1 MESIEGWVKISRQ
14 MIGWEWYSDSVV
26 KSVMLHFI
34 LNANFKP
41 TRYRGY
47 DIGVGSLVCRTE
59 ETAHELGIS
68 VQQFRTAVD
77 KLTRTGEI
85 TKNSTNK
92 FTIINVCKYESY
104 QLEHKSRQQQA
115 TNKQQTNNKQN
126 NKQITNKNTNVNDY
140 ECGSYM
146 LENESEQQ
154 ANNKQ
159 ITNKQQTNNKQC
171 LFIINREERKKER
184 KKECYYDDD
193 EKEKKEKVVV
203 DEEKQPL
210 KIFEEKNIPSENGR
224 AARAGVNFSLPT
236 FIPTEEVGAWLVKE
250 TSTEWKETV
259 CRQLGCS
266 MEDLPWMY
274 SQYVD
279 ELHLQGIVQ
288 KDTRDIQRHFVNL
301 MRVKIKQAKNE
312 REEKKVGEFSPA
324 VMKLMDMYCRKD

>member
-115 TNKQQTNNKQN
+115 TNKQQTNNKQ
-126 NKQITNKNTNVNDY
+126 KY
-140 ECGSYM
+140 
-146 LENESEQQ
+146 
-154 ANNKQ
+154 
-159 ITNKQQTNNKQC
+159 
-171 LFIINREERKKER
+171 
-184 KKECYYDDD
+184 
-193 EKEKKEKVVV
+193 
-203 DEEKQPL
+203 
-210 KIFEEKNIPSENGR
+210 
-224 AARAGVNFSLPT
+224 
-236 FIPTEEVGAWLVKE
+236 
-250 TSTEWKETV
+250 
-259 CRQLGCS
+259 
-266 MEDLPWMY
+266 
-274 SQYVD
+274 
-279 ELHLQGIVQ
+279 
-288 KDTRDIQRHFVNL
+288 
-301 MRVKIKQAKNE
+301 
-312 REEKKVGEFSPA
+312 
-324 VMKLMDMYCRKD
+324 

>member
-104 QLEHKSRQQQA
+104 QLEHKSRQQQ
-115 TNKQQTNNKQN
+115 
-126 NKQITNKNTNVNDY
+126 
-140 ECGSYM
+140 
-146 LENESEQQ
+146 
-154 ANNKQ
+154 

-171 LFIINREERKKER
+171 LFIINREECKKER

-203 DEEKQPL
+203 VDEEKQPL
-210 KIFEEKNIPSENGR
+210 KIFEEKNIPSENGE
-224 AARAGVNFSLPT
+224 AARAGVKFSLPT
-236 FIPTEEVGAWLVKE
+236 FIPTEEVGAWLITE

-259 CRQLGCS
+259 CRQLGCA

-279 ELHLQGIVQ
+279 ELRLQGIVR
-288 KDTRDIQRHFVNL
+288 KDMRDIQRHFVNL

-312 REEKKVGEFSPA
+312 RKEKKVGEFSPA